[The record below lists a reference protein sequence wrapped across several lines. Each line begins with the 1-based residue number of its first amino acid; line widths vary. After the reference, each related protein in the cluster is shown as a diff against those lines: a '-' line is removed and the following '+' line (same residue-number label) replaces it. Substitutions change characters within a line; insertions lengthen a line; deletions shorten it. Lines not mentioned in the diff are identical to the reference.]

1 MRVVRQVLSV
11 AVVVAAAALALVGA
25 LALLAVLVRHPLGSA
40 EIIGGVL
47 AAALVLGVVVT
58 RLVPRVRTG
67 TILELDLPMPP
78 AEDGGQSK
86 LAALTPSKALTLREI
101 VETLERASRDDRISG
116 LIVRPRFAL
125 APRAVIDELRSAIVE
140 FGKTGKPTAAVMDS
154 FGEGGPSNGAYALA
168 TACAQITVQESGYVG
183 LTALSVEGNFY
194 RDLLARLGVAVE
206 VFGRGKYKSAPNQ
219 LTERGFTEPDR
230 EQTERILESFWE
242 RLAGEISAAR
252 KLTPETVRSLADR
265 GPLLAREALEA
276 GLVDRVAYPDQVI
289 EDLKAQVGPKA
300 KLLYLGVYKKR
311 SGKGKQPGKPV
322 SVAVI
327 RAIGEIHRAASA
339 PAGLS
344 RGPVL
349 APDGIVPLIRAAAK
363 DKKVKAVVVRIDS
376 PGGSALASDTIWREL
391 VKLRESGK
399 PVVASMGSV
408 AASGGYYL
416 ACAAD
421 RIVAQP
427 TTITGSIGVFGLQ
440 PVLADAKAK
449 LDVHVDEI
457 HTGAEPSP
465 FTLNRKASPARR
477 ERMDLELDE
486 IYGLF
491 VQRVAD
497 GRKMDIEQVQEV
509 AQGRVWTGADAAGV
523 GLVDEL
529 GGFDRAL
536 ALALELSGAPAGSR
550 AKVKSFPRK
559 TSGLSALR
567 RRKGDSSDAAKA
579 AALPRGGWSLEGF
592 AGVVAHVGFDPR
604 RFWVR

>member
-1 MRVVRQVLSV
+1 MRVLRRVLAV
-11 AVVVAAAALALVGA
+11 AVIVAASALVFVGV
-25 LALLAVLVRHPLGSA
+25 LALLAVVVRHALGSA
-40 EIIGGVL
+40 EIAGVVL
-47 AAALVLGVVVT
+47 VSAFVLGAVVA
-58 RLVPRVRTG
+58 RLAPRVHSG
-67 TILELDLPMPP
+67 TILELDLPLAPV
-78 AEDGGQSK
+78 EDGSQGK
-86 LAALTPSKALTLREI
+86 LAALNPSKALTLRGVI
-101 VETLERASRDDRISG
+101 ETLDRASQDKRIVG
-116 LIVRPRFAL
+116 LIVRPRFAV
-125 APRAVIDELRSAIVE
+125 APRAVIDELRDAIVE
-140 FGKTGKPTAAVMDS
+140 FGETGKFTVAVTDS

-168 TACAQITVQESGYVG
+168 TACGQITVQESGYVG

-194 RDLLARLGVAVE
+194 RDLLARVGIAVE

-242 RLAGEISAAR
+242 RLAGEIAAAR

-311 SGKGKQPGKPV
+311 AGKGKPPGKPV

-327 RAIGEIHRAASA
+327 RAIGEIHRAAGTT
-339 PAGLS
+339 GLTG
-344 RGPVL
+344 GPVL
-349 APDGIVPLIRAAAK
+349 APDVIVPQIRAAAK

-399 PVVASMGSV
+399 PVVASMASV

-427 TTITGSIGVFGLQ
+427 TTITGSIGVFGFQ
-440 PVLADAKAK
+440 PILADAKAK
-449 LDVHVDEI
+449 LDLHVDEI

-465 FTLNRKASPARR
+465 FTLNRQASPARR
-477 ERMDLELDE
+477 KRLDLELDQ

-497 GRKMDIEQVQEV
+497 GRRMETEQAEEV
-509 AQGRVWTGADAAGV
+509 AQGRVWTGADAADV

-529 GGFDRAL
+529 GGLDRAL
-536 ALALELSGAPAGSR
+536 AVALELTGAPAGSR
-550 AKVKSFPRK
+550 AKVKSIPRK
-559 TSGLSALR
+559 TNAVSGLR
-567 RRKGDSSDAAKA
+567 KRKGESSDDAKA
-579 AALPRGGWSLEGF
+579 AALPNGAWSLDGF
-592 AGVVAHVGFDPR
+592 VGVVAHVGFDPR